1 MMSCNFKNLAI
12 IPARGGSKRIPS
24 KNIRDFCGQPIIA
37 YPITVA
43 KSSGIFDRVIVSTD
57 SIEIGKISE
66 RYGADVPFI
75 RPKEL
80 ADDHTD
86 TDAVVLHF
94 IDWVKSNWGQP
105 DYICCIYPT
114 AIFLKEEYLK
124 KGFDILKRNK
134 AISAFSVTSFSSCI
148 FRALQITKEGRIKMF
163 WPEYRKSRSQDLPMA
178 YHDAGQFYW
187 IDARKYV
194 VEGKL
199 FSSDSVPVVIPNKF
213 VQDIDTLEDWERAE
227 NMFKLLSSEEK

>member
-1 MMSCNFKNLAI
+1 MSCNFKNLAI

-124 KGFDILKRNK
+124 RGLI
-134 AISAFSVTSFSSCI
+134 FS
-148 FRALQITKEGRIKMF
+148 REIKLF
-163 WPEYRKSRSQDLPMA
+163 QRSQSHRFPLVFFA
-178 YHDAGQFYW
+178 H
-187 IDARKYV
+187 
-194 VEGKL
+194 
-199 FSSDSVPVVIPNKF
+199 
-213 VQDIDTLEDWERAE
+213 
-227 NMFKLLSSEEK
+227 FKLLKKEELRCFGRNTVSLVHRIFLWHTMMLDSFTG